1 MGTKPVRFTTAAALL
16 VLAACGADEPT
27 TAPSFAKGPAGQ
39 QFVAAPTA
47 VEFSVPPGGSEVI
60 TVTVQY
66 LTTVTSSTS
75 NSSCATVSPAS
86 VPTKKPKGSSS
97 YVATFTVTAVGVGNC
112 TITLQD
118 KNNKSATVQVTVGA
132 PLPDRIV
139 YSSFANGSSDVYI
152 MDLDGQNKTPLT
164 TTTDQDELGA
174 LSADGRK
181 ILMFWIKEVAP
192 GSWDAG
198 YKVMNVDGSNQTPI
212 GVTGE
217 ISFAE
222 LSPNRSQLVFSRSLN
237 SRDRLF
243 KADLSGAN
251 EVQLTSPGD
260 QYSDQVPSWAGGVPG
275 RIAFIRETRSV
286 WIMNADGSGQ
296 TVVVPDGDSWL
307 HDTFSL
313 ALSPDGTRIAFEC
326 TPTIHEVDICVVNV
340 DGTGKTQLTTT
351 VGSDQSPRWTRD
363 GRIIFTSRRD
373 GNSEVYIM
381 NADGTDQ
388 TNLTNTPGVSE
399 STSTP

>member
-1 MGTKPVRFTTAAALL
+1 LHHH
-16 VLAACGADEPT
+16 
-27 TAPSFAKGPAGQ
+27 APGQEQQVGDRAGD
-39 QFVAAPTA
+39 
-47 VEFSVPPGGSEVI
+47 GWR
-60 TVTVQY
+60 
-66 LTTVTSSTS
+66 
-75 NSSCATVSPAS
+75 
-86 VPTKKPKGSSS
+86 
-97 YVATFTVTAVGVGNC
+97 
-112 TITLQD
+112 
-118 KNNKSATVQVTVGA
+118 

-217 ISFAE
+217 IFFAE

-251 EVQLTSPGD
+251 EVQLTSPET
-260 QYSDQVPSWAGGVPG
+260 STA
-275 RIAFIRETRSV
+275 TRSLP
-286 WIMNADGSGQ
+286 GQ
-296 TVVVPDGDSWL
+296 AEFQG
-307 HDTFSL
+307 
-313 ALSPDGTRIAFEC
+313 A
-326 TPTIHEVDICVVNV
+326 
-340 DGTGKTQLTTT
+340 
-351 VGSDQSPRWTRD
+351 
-363 GRIIFTSRRD
+363 
-373 GNSEVYIM
+373 
-381 NADGTDQ
+381 
-388 TNLTNTPGVSE
+388 
-399 STSTP
+399 